1 MPAPVPILSDI
12 VGLFIRHPLR
22 WAVPAIVVAAA
33 ASLYAVTKPAT
44 WEAAVTMT
52 VRAEAAGNQ
61 GGPGRFRDLSEMK
74 TVQETVLELAKNRG
88 VLEAALRKVGPP
100 VDAEGADAKDAAA
113 WPAPTDLDDLA
124 DSLKLV
130 PPKGAEFGSTE
141 VFYLKIKN
149 RDRDRA
155 IALADA
161 LSDELLKRF
170 QSLRNDKA
178 GSMVRELETAV
189 NIARRDLAES
199 VATLGAFE
207 SNVGGDLAELRT
219 LEQLGS
225 GDGNLRKLVV
235 ELESELRQAEN
246 SERNYQELHNLLSAA
261 QADSSRLLATPNR
274 LLEAQP
280 ALRRLKEGLIDAQLR
295 TSQLLGSR
303 SAEHPEV
310 RASLDAQE
318 EVRRHLHA
326 ELAAAAQ
333 GVAGELAI
341 TKELVA
347 DRRTKA
353 AEARAR
359 LDRLASLRAEYSSL
373 NSQMQ
378 YRTRQAEQS
387 ERALVD
393 ARAAQAGGAASNLL
407 TKLDKA
413 DAGTKP
419 VGPGKTMLLAAGIG
433 GGLMFGIGCL
443 LLTTRLPDSLTG
455 VQLDRAAPALHPFPT
470 NPADANQLP
479 SMPPRS
485 DFPPLDLDGPA
496 MRAAAQAERQPA
508 APSSV

>member
-1 MPAPVPILSDI
+1 MPAPVPILTDI
-12 VGLFIRHPLR
+12 IRLFIRHPFR
-22 WAVPAIVVAAA
+22 WLVPAIVVAAA
-33 ASLYAVTKPAT
+33 ASLYAVTKPT
-44 WEAAVTMT
+44 IWEAAVTMT

-88 VLEAALRKVGPP
+88 VLDAALRKVG
-100 VDAEGADAKDAAA
+100 ASADAKDAAA

-155 IALADA
+155 MALADA

-199 VATLGAFE
+199 VQTLGAFE
-207 SNVGGDLAELRT
+207 TNVGGDLAELRT

-246 SERNYQELHNLLSAA
+246 AERNFQELHNLLSAA

-303 SAEHPEV
+303 STEHPEV

-347 DRRTKA
+347 DRRAKA

-387 ERALVD
+387 ERQLVD

-455 VQLDRAAPALHPFPT
+455 ASLDKPAPSAHPIPT
-470 NPADANQLP
+470 
-479 SMPPRS
+479 MPPRS
-485 DFPPLDLDGPA
+485 DFPPLDFDGPA
-496 MRAAAQAERQPA
+496 MRAATAPERQSA
-508 APSSV
+508 TASSA

>member
-1 MPAPVPILSDI
+1 MPVTVPILSDI
-12 VGLFIRHPLR
+12 VGLFVRHPLR
-22 WAVPAIVVAAA
+22 WALPAVVVAAL
-33 ASLYAVTKPAT
+33 ASLFAVAKPVT

-52 VRAEAAGNQ
+52 VRAEATNNQ
-61 GGPGRFRDLSEMK
+61 GGAGRFRDLSEMK
-74 TVQETVLELAKNRG
+74 TVQETVLELAKNRA
-88 VLEAALRKVGPP
+88 VLDAALRKVGAP
-100 VDAEGADAKDAAA
+100 ADAKDTAS
-113 WPAPTDLDDLA
+113 WPAGSDIDDLS

-141 VFYLKIKN
+141 VFYLKIK
-149 RDRDRA
+149 DRDRSRA
-155 IALADA
+155 TALADA
-161 LSDELLKRF
+161 VADELLARF
-170 QSLRNDKA
+170 KTLRNDKA

-189 NIARRDLAES
+189 DIARTDLRES
-199 VATLGAFE
+199 VTTLGAFE
-207 SNVGGDLAELRT
+207 AKVGGDLAELRN

-225 GDGNLRKLVV
+225 GDSDLRKRAN
-235 ELESELRQAEN
+235 ELENELRQAEN
-246 SERNYQELHNLLSAA
+246 AERNNQELHDLLSAA

-274 LLEAQP
+274 LLESQP

-303 SAEHPEV
+303 STEHPEV
-310 RASLDAQE
+310 RASLDAQD

-333 GVAGELAI
+333 GVAGELALGHA
-341 TKELVA
+341 LVT

-378 YRTRQAEQS
+378 YRTRQAEQA

-393 ARAAQAGGAASNLL
+393 ARASQAGATATSLL

-419 VGPGKTMLLAAGIG
+419 VGPGKTTLIAAGIG

-443 LLTTRLPDSLTG
+443 LLTTKLPDSLTG
-455 VQLDRAAPALHPFPT
+455 LGPTDNAAIYRSASELNPQPT
-470 NPADANQLP
+470 L
-479 SMPPRS
+479 PPRS
-485 DFPPLDLDGPA
+485 DFPPLDLDDLA
-496 MRAAAQAERQPA
+496 ARVAAADARRA
-508 APSSV
+508 VGAKST